1 MIPWRYIFNRKQYFA
16 QVSVQGQS
24 FAWEAWRQARR
35 AVVFVI
41 GSTVILFG
49 LVFLVTPG
57 PGWAGIFLGIAI
69 LATEFVWARR
79 LLKRM
84 KKEAM
89 SAGTSF
95 AHDWRKSPRLAAWR
109 TWVRTR
115 ASGRRIY
122 RDLRKPH
129 HDEAAPSSEQGEEG

>member
-1 MIPWRYIFNRKQYFA
+1 MIPWRYILSQKAYLA
-16 QVSVQGQS
+16 QLTEGGQS

-35 AVVFVI
+35 AVIFVI
-41 GSTVILFG
+41 GTTVLLFG

-79 LLKRM
+79 LLKRL
-84 KKEAM
+84 KKEAI
-89 SAGTSF
+89 STGTSF
-95 AHDWRKSPRLAAWR
+95 ARDWRKGPRLAAWR
-109 TWVRTR
+109 VWIRTR
-115 ASGRRIY
+115 ASSRRIY

-129 HDEAAPSSEQGEEG
+129 HEDDPPAGQGEEG